1 MSNKSFDR
9 RTLLKLAAL
18 GTGSLAAARAPSL
31 FAEDPHVDPE
41 SGQAK
46 ALNYVH
52 NAVDAKDHERYKEGS
67 ICANCALWQGGESQ
81 WGACG
86 IFPGKQ
92 VVHDGWCTAW
102 VAKQ

>member
-1 MSNKSFDR
+1 MSKQSFDR

-18 GTGSLAAARAPSL
+18 GTGSLAMARAPSV

-52 NAVDAKDHERYKEGS
+52 DAAEAKDHERFKEGS
-67 ICANCALWQGGESQ
+67 ICANCALWQSGEDQ

-92 VVHDGWCTAW
+92 VNHDGWCTAW
-102 VAKQ
+102 VAQS

>member
-9 RTLLKLAAL
+9 RTLLKLAAF

-31 FAEDPHVDPE
+31 FAEDEHVDP
-41 SGQAK
+41 SSSQAQ

-52 NAVDAKDHERYKEGS
+52 DASEAKDHERFKDGS
-67 ICANCALWQGGESQ
+67 NCANCALWQGGDKE

-86 IFPGKQ
+86 VFPGKQ
-92 VVHDGWCTAW
+92 VNTNGWCTAW